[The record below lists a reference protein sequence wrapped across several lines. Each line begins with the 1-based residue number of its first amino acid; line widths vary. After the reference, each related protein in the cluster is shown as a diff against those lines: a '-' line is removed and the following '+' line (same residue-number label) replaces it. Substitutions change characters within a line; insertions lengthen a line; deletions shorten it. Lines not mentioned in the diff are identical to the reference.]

1 MLKKTNDISKKLLI
15 TLAAVLTVARLFLAW
30 TQYATIYPPLA
41 PIDDHFMFTTAQN
54 IVAGDWFG
62 EYNYLTL
69 SKHAFFAVWLAF
81 LHIIGVPYMVGSAA
95 LWTAASVVLVLAVSP
110 VIKKNWARLFLY
122 AGLLY
127 NPAVWAQFSTRI
139 YRDNIFPSLCM
150 LFFGCVLAVG
160 IRYKQPVKSWIWWLI
175 GYGITFGLVCLSRED
190 GIWVLP
196 FAIIAFIVLIVLW
209 VTEKDKGLVKRI
221 VALCLPFVLSA
232 GVICS
237 YCYMNYTHYGRFIVS
252 DFTSSDFEK
261 AYGAL
266 MSIEQENW
274 HPLIAVPADVREKL
288 YAEVPSFSFMEE
300 ALEEP
305 ILKNGYF
312 RPELNDFQ
320 SGGFYWAVRTALQN
334 EGYYE
339 TPQKAQQYYETLRAE
354 IELAVAE
361 GRLPAKK
368 LGASVT
374 SPVKPQYILPVIAEG
389 LAGFKTAILF
399 EQCDPLA
406 EMAVGTPEEIA
417 EVENFIRQKGG
428 TVLVANTTTVYLPP
442 LQRITHTFMRLMNL
456 VYKIGI
462 PLMFLM
468 SLCWQIKQLLWDIRC
483 KKLSCDGV
491 LNIVLLGLAGMA
503 LLRCFMIAYVEV
515 SSFNIGT
522 YGMYLSTVYPLLILY
537 SFAGT
542 LKNFENW

>member
-1 MLKKTNDISKKLLI
+1 M
-15 TLAAVLTVARLFLAW
+15 VLTAGRLFIAW

-54 IVAGDWFG
+54 IVAGEWFG

-69 SKHAFFAVWLAF
+69 SKHAFFALWLAF
-81 LHIIGVPYMVGSAA
+81 LHILGIPYMVGSAA
-95 LWTAASVVLVLAVSP
+95 LWSVASVVLVLAVSP

-139 YRDNIFPSLCM
+139 YRDNIFPGLCM

-160 IRYKQPVKSWIWWLI
+160 LRYKQPVKNWVLWLI
-175 GYGITFGLVCLSRED
+175 GYGITFGLVYLSRED

-196 FAIIAFIVLIVLW
+196 FAIIAFIVLVALW
-209 VTEKDKGLVKRI
+209 VIEKDHGIIKKAI
-221 VALCLPFVLSA
+221 ALCLPFILSA

-237 YCYMNYTHYGRFIVS
+237 YCYMNYIHYGRFIVS

-266 MSIEQENW
+266 MSIEHENW
-274 HPLIAVPADVREKL
+274 HPLIAVPDDVREKL
-288 YAEVPSFSFMEE
+288 YNEVPSFAFMKE

-312 RPELNDFQ
+312 RPALNDFQ

-354 IELAVAE
+354 IELAVSE
-361 GRLPAKK
+361 GRLQAGK

-374 SPVKPQYILPVIAEG
+374 SPIKLQYILPVIAEG
-389 LAGFKTAILF
+389 FRGFNTAVTF
-399 EQCDPLA
+399 GQCDPLA
-406 EMAVGTPEEIA
+406 EMAVGTAEEIA
-417 EVENFIRQKGG
+417 EVEQFIHQKGG

-442 LQRITHTFMRLMNL
+442 LQRITHTFMRFMNI
-456 VYKIGI
+456 VYKICI
-462 PLMFLM
+462 PIMFLM
-468 SLCWQIKQLLWDIRC
+468 ALCWQIKQLLWDIKCGGITR
-483 KKLSCDGV
+483 DTI
-491 LNIVLLGLAGMA
+491 LNVVLLGIVGMA

-515 SSFNIGT
+515 SAFNIGT

-537 SFAGT
+537 SFVGT
-542 LKNFENW
+542 LKNFEN

>member
-1 MLKKTNDISKKLLI
+1 MIKNNDISKKLLLI
-15 TLAAVLTVARLFLAW
+15 IGVVLTAARLFLAW

-54 IVAGDWFG
+54 IVAGEWFG
-62 EYNYLTL
+62 PYNYLTL

-81 LHIIGVPYMVGSAA
+81 LHIIGIPYMVGSAL
-95 LWTAASVVLVLAVSP
+95 LWTAASVVLVVAVSP
-110 VIKKNWARLFLY
+110 LVKKNWARLFLY

-127 NPAVWAQFSTRI
+127 NPAIWACFSTRI

-150 LFFGCVLAVG
+150 LFFGCVIAVG
-160 IRYKQPVKSWIWWLI
+160 LRYKQPIKSWLGWLC
-175 GYGITFGLVCLSRED
+175 GYGITFGLVYLSRED

-196 FAIIAFIVLIVLW
+196 FALIAFVVLVVLW
-209 VTEKDKGLVKRI
+209 IVEKHNDIAKRI
-221 VALCLPFVLSA
+221 VAICLPFALSA
-232 GVICS
+232 AVICS

-252 DFTSSDFEK
+252 DFTSSDFEQ

-266 MSIEQENW
+266 MSIEHEDW
-274 HPLIAVPADVREKL
+274 HPLIAVPQDVREKL
-288 YAEVPSFSFMEE
+288 YAEVPSFAFMER

-312 RPELNDFQ
+312 RPALNDFQ

-339 TPQKAQQYYETLRAE
+339 TPQKAQQYYETLYAE
-354 IELAVAE
+354 IQLAVDE

-368 LGASVT
+368 LSASVT
-374 SPVKPQYILPVIAEG
+374 SPIKPQYILPVFGE
-389 LAGFKTAILF
+389 GFKGFYTAITF
-399 EQCDPLA
+399 QQCDPLA
-406 EMAVGTPEEIA
+406 EMAVGTAEEIA
-417 EVENFIRQKGG
+417 EVENFINQKGG
-428 TVLVANTTTVYLPP
+428 TVLEANSTTVYLPP
-442 LQRITHTFMRLMNL
+442 IQRITHTFMRLMNV
-456 VYKIGI
+456 VYRVFV
-462 PLMFLM
+462 PLMFLF

-483 KKLSCDGV
+483 KKLSLDGM
-491 LNIVLLGLAGMA
+491 LNIVLLGVVGMA

-515 SSFNIGT
+515 SAFNIGT

-537 SFAGT
+537 SFVGT
-542 LKNFENW
+542 LKNFEF

>member
-1 MLKKTNDISKKLLI
+1 MKLRNNDISKQLFI
-15 TLAAVLTVARLFLAW
+15 IAAAVLTVVRLFLAW

-54 IVAGDWFG
+54 IVAGEWFG
-62 EYNYLTL
+62 DYNYLTL

-95 LWTAASVVLVLAVSP
+95 LWAAASAVLVLAVGP
-110 VIKKNWARLFLY
+110 VIKKNWAKLFLY

-160 IRYKQPVKSWIWWLI
+160 LRYKQPVKSWTLWLV
-175 GYGITFGLVCLSRED
+175 GYGVTFGLVYLSRED

-196 FAIIAFIVLIVLW
+196 FAAIAFIVLIVMW
-209 VTEKDKGLVKRI
+209 IAEKEKGIVKR
-221 VALCLPFVLSA
+221 VVVLMLPFVLSA

-252 DFTSSDFEK
+252 DFTSSDFEE

-274 HPLIAVPADVREKL
+274 HPLIAVPSDVREKL
-288 YAEVPSFSFMEE
+288 YDEVPSFAFMEE

-312 RPELNDFQ
+312 RPELGDFQ

-334 EGYYE
+334 EGWYE

-354 IELAVAE
+354 IEQAVAE

-374 SPVKPQYILPVIAEG
+374 SPIRPQYILPVMAEG
-389 LAGFKTAILF
+389 FRGFKTAMFF

-406 EMAVGTPEEIA
+406 EMAVGTAEEIA

-428 TVLVANTTTVYLPP
+428 TILVANTTTVYLPP
-442 LQRITHTFMRLMNL
+442 VQRITHTFMRLMNI
-456 VYKIGI
+456 VYKVCI

-468 SLCWQIKQLLWDIRC
+468 SLCWQIKQLLWDIKC
-483 KKLSCDGV
+483 KKLSGYTM

-515 SSFNIGT
+515 SAFNIGT

-537 SFAGT
+537 SFVGT
-542 LKNFENW
+542 IKNFEK